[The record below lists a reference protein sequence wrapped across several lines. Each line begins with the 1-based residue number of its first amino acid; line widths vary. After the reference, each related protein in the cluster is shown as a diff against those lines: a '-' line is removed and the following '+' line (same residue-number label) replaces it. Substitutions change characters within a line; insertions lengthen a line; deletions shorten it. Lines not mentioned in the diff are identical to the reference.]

1 MRRPR
6 SGAVAVLLL
15 VALLPACSGDP
26 GSPAPTAAAADAL
39 RMASYDFTENQVLV
53 EVYAE
58 AARRAGVPVAVA
70 HGIGTRE
77 IVWPAVEQGLADAV
91 VDYTG
96 TALAFA
102 RPDAPA
108 EQSTPEQARAELE
121 RTLGGRG
128 ITALGAAD
136 AEDQNGFAV
145 TRAFADEHHVGA
157 LSDLA
162 PLAGSLRFGGPSE
175 CPDRPFC
182 LRGLEEVYGL
192 HFGQVLSMPSRVATA
207 DALRADQIDV
217 GLLETTD
224 PRLTVSDLVLLT
236 DDRELQP
243 HENVVPLVRTDAL
256 ERWGDR
262 LRTAFDD
269 VSARLT
275 TRDLAKLNR
284 AVEVDDLSPADAAA
298 GWWDA
303 T

>member
-1 MRRPR
+1 VRRPR

-39 RMASYDFTENQVLV
+39 RMASYDFAENQVLV

-162 PLAGSLRFGGPSE
+162 PLAGSLRAVRVPRSA
-175 CPDRPFC
+175 
-182 LRGLEEVYGL
+182 
-192 HFGQVLSMPSRVATA
+192 VLSPRSRGGVRP
-207 DALRADQIDV
+207 ALRPGAV
-217 GLLETTD
+217 
-224 PRLTVSDLVLLT
+224 
-236 DDRELQP
+236 
-243 HENVVPLVRTDAL
+243 DAL
-256 ERWGDR
+256 ESGHRGRPARGPDR
-262 LRTAFDD
+262 RRPPRDD
-269 VSARLT
+269 RPAADRVRP
-275 TRDLAKLNR
+275 R
-284 AVEVDDLSPADAAA
+284 AAHRRP
-298 GWWDA
+298 
-303 T
+303 